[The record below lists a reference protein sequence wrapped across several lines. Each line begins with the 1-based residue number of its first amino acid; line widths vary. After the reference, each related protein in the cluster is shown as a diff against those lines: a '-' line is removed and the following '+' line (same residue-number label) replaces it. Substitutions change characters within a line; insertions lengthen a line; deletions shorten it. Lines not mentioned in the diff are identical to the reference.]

1 MIFLKSFRI
10 PTDDEEEFFFI
21 PPPVNPDYKT
31 KNFRTVYQT
40 NIRSCFSP
48 EEASRSLNFPISR
61 YSAATTAA
69 GKARFST

>member
-40 NIRSCFSP
+40 KYPF
-48 EEASRSLNFPISR
+48 LFFPGR
-61 YSAATTAA
+61 
-69 GKARFST
+69 GVP

>member
-21 PPPVNPDYKT
+21 PQPVNPDYKT

-40 NIRSCFSP
+40 KYPF
-48 EEASRSLNFPISR
+48 LFFPGRAHSKGNQGEQR
-61 YSAATTAA
+61 KA
-69 GKARFST
+69 GYH

>member
-31 KNFRTVYQT
+31 KKLPHGVSDE
-40 NIRSCFSP
+40 ISVSV
-48 EEASRSLNFPISR
+48 FPR
-61 YSAATTAA
+61 KRRPGA
-69 GKARFST
+69 